1 MEVDLLVIY
10 KDRLSIMC
18 ILCSQSHSFFLRM
31 KIMMIVTS
39 LIITSVLA
47 ITNSI
52 STDLNELRIPNIVLN
67 TFLAFIIALSNQMR
81 FSENADKF
89 YRTLNSFSKLEHEI
103 ERICNSNNMTAETL
117 NAIIDKYDSL
127 LEPCEGIPEYIK
139 KRVRAKYINKH
150 LPFLINH
157 VTDIER
163 QEYITRMRTISLS
176 NSFDDP
182 NFVVQRVDAEIV

>member
-1 MEVDLLVIY
+1 MDDLLTIY

-31 KIMMIVTS
+31 KTFMIVTS
-39 LIITSVLA
+39 LIITSALA

-52 STDLNELRIPNIVLN
+52 STNLNELKIPNIVLN

-89 YRTLNSFSKLEHEI
+89 YRALNSFSKLEHEL
-103 ERICNSNNMTAETL
+103 ERLCNNDSMTNEKL
-117 NAIIDKYDSL
+117 NAIIDKYDTL
-127 LEPCEGIPEYIK
+127 LEGCEGLPEYIK
-139 KRVRAKYINKH
+139 RRVRAKYIDKN

-157 VTDIER
+157 VSTAEKL
-163 QEYITRMRTISLS
+163 EHVSKLRTISLS
-176 NSFDDP
+176 NSFVD
-182 NFVVQRVDAEIV
+182 NEVIHVQTAL

>member
-1 MEVDLLVIY
+1 MVDLLTIY

-18 ILCSQSHSFFLRM
+18 ILCAQSHSFFLRM
-31 KIMMIVTS
+31 KTFMIVTS

-52 STDLNELRIPNIVLN
+52 STNLNELKIPNICLN
-67 TFLAFIIALSNQMR
+67 VVLAFIISLGNQMR

-89 YRTLNSFSKLEHEI
+89 YRALNAFSKLEHEI
-103 ERICNSNNMTAETL
+103 ERICNTDSMTPERL
-117 NAIIDKYDSL
+117 NSIIDKYDSL
-127 LEPCEGIPEYIK
+127 LESCEGIPEYIK
-139 KRVRAKYINKH
+139 KRIRAKYINKN

-163 QEYITRMRTISLS
+163 QEYITRITTTSPTT
-176 NSFDDP
+176 SFNDT
-182 NFVVQRVDAEIV
+182 VVIQTTV